1 MNTPHDLTCQEL
13 VELVT
18 AYLEGTLSAAERLRF
33 VEHLA
38 ECEGCTTYL
47 EHMQQTIRLLGCLS
61 EDHVSPEAQE
71 KLLGA
76 FRYWKK
82 GR

>member
-1 MNTPHDLTCQEL
+1 MNPRHDLTCQEL

-47 EHMQQTIRLLGCLS
+47 DHMRQIVRLLGCLS
-61 EDHVSPEAQE
+61 EDHVSPEAQG
-71 KLLGA
+71 KLLEA
-76 FRYWKK
+76 FHDWKK

>member
-47 EHMQQTIRLLGCLS
+47 DHMWQIVRLLGCLS
-61 EDHVSPEAQE
+61 EDDLSPQAQQN
-71 KLLGA
+71 LLET
-76 FRYWKK
+76 FRDWKK
-82 GR
+82 KR